1 MKENKEVQTEM
12 KSREKRFR
20 ISWFNYT
27 WHILLAIW
35 LIFLGI
41 YPNEALRQ
49 YGLISTGILIILI
62 VIIVRIRLEVIIK
75 DDKLVIVEGI
85 ISKHIREVFL
95 RDIRTID
102 IRQNVIERMF
112 GFGDVMIATS
122 ATSGYEIILENIG
135 APNKLKQ
142 EIEQARTRMAQ
153 RG

>member
-35 LIFLGI
+35 LIFLGV

>member
-12 KSREKRFR
+12 KPREKRFR

-35 LIFLGI
+35 LIFLGV